1 MFFLIGG
8 MDDQWLGAYMKER
21 DHLPAS
27 NQKGRVTV
35 YKEVQ
40 SGSKPNRYERV
51 SHQWVSKDVV
61 GKSKSRQFQTGACK
75 GVVKGAAVAGN
86 KLLLNKGIGVAT
98 EVKVNAKKL
107 KADCETH
114 VLEADGIK
122 FLNAGA
128 GARVGTAGAGASATP
143 LGAEAY
149 AKACSAEAD
158 ARAGLIEDVLEAK
171 ARAVTGEAQAR
182 AGVGLKDVGA
192 RAG

>member
-1 MFFLIGG
+1 MFFLIGE
-8 MDDQWLGAYMKER
+8 MDGYQWYEEYMKER

-27 NQKGRVTV
+27 SQKGRVTI

-40 SGSKPNRYERV
+40 SGSKPNRYERA
-51 SHQWVSKDVV
+51 SHQWVSKDVA
-61 GKSKSRQFQTGACK
+61 GKSKSRQFKTGACK

-86 KLLLNKGIGVAT
+86 KWLLNKGIGVAP
-98 EVKVNAKKL
+98 EVGVKPIKEVGC
-107 KADCETH
+107 DTC
-114 VLEADGIK
+114 VYEADGFK

-128 GARVGTAGAGASATP
+128 GARVGIAGAGVSATP

-149 AKACSAEAD
+149 AKTSGAEAD
-158 ARAGLIEDVLEAK
+158 ACAGLIEDVLEAK

-192 RAG
+192 RVG